1 MTYLLY
7 NRDIKTTVCKTT
19 KWLGKKVI
27 SMSFKENTY
36 QQMSFADS
44 FSGLTAR
51 EQKALENSWAKVFA
65 DEIFPA
71 IDEQRFSVL
80 YSDKASRPNTP
91 VNVIVGAL
99 IIKELFDYS
108 DDEMVENL
116 MLDFRIQ
123 YALHTTSFGEQPL
136 SDKTLSRFRKRC
148 YDYEML
154 HNKDLYHD
162 CVKDLSASIAKLM
175 GISGKV
181 RRMDSMMIE
190 SNIRRLSRMELIYTC
205 ISKLAVHVYKTNESA
220 LPDGLKHYTDPNDL
234 NKVIYHQRSTEANDR
249 MQQLLTD
256 ADILLGLCESVYN
269 DSTEYDL
276 FVRCLSEQTI
286 VENETRR
293 LRTKDDG
300 DMGSSILQNPS
311 DPEATFRSKAG
322 KEHRGYAANL
332 EESVGANGSVV
343 TDYRYEQNTHSD
355 SQFIWEHLEQMERQE
370 ERTVIVTDGAY
381 SGTENMQ
388 LADDKN
394 IDLIT
399 TSLTGKPAPDILA
412 DFEFNEEG
420 TKVLRCPAGYAP
432 KNCSY
437 MKQSSQCAVSFLHEQ
452 CAGCP
457 YQNQCKPKIFKRV
470 AKIVTSKAAHERA
483 NIQRNM
489 KSEEFKNYARL
500 RNGVETVPSNIRRN
514 YHLEKLP
521 RGKQRGKFFFG
532 AKIVALNFRKL
543 FNYVKGLGHYAQNP
557 VLA

>member
-1 MTYLLY
+1 
-7 NRDIKTTVCKTT
+7 
-19 KWLGKKVI
+19 
-27 SMSFKENTY
+27 MSFKENAC
-36 QQMSFADS
+36 QQISFTDS
-44 FSGLTAR
+44 FLGLTAR

-71 IDEQRFSVL
+71 IDEKRFSVL
-80 YSDKASRPNTP
+80 YSNKTSRPNTP

-123 YALHTTSFGEQPL
+123 YALHTTSFEEQPL

-148 YDYEML
+148 YDYETL
-154 HNKDLYHD
+154 HNQDLYHD
-162 CVKDLSASIAKLM
+162 CVKNLSASIAKLM

-190 SNIRRLSRMELIYTC
+190 SNIRKLSRMELIYTC
-205 ISKLAVHVYKTNESA
+205 IAKLAVYVNKINDSA
-220 LPDGLKHYTDPNDL
+220 LPKDLKHYIDPDDFNR
-234 NKVIYHQRSTEANDR
+234 VIYHQRSTDAEER
-249 MQQLLTD
+249 MNRLLTD
-256 ADILLGLCESVYN
+256 ADKLLALCESDYN

-286 VENETRR
+286 VENEKRR
-293 LRTKDDG
+293 LRTKEDG
-300 DMGSSILQNPS
+300 GMTSAMMQNPS
-311 DPEATFRSKAG
+311 DPEATYRTKAG

-343 TDYRYEQNTHSD
+343 TDYQYEQNNHSD
-355 SQFIWEHLEQMERQE
+355 SQFIQEHLKQMEKQE
-370 ERTVIVTDGAY
+370 EPTVMVADGAY
-381 SGTENMQ
+381 SGTENTQ
-388 LADDKN
+388 LAADKN
-394 IDLIT
+394 VELIT

-420 TKVLRCPAGYAP
+420 TKVLRCPAGHTP
-432 KNCSY
+432 KSCSY
-437 MKQSSQCAVSFLHEQ
+437 MKPSNQCSVSFLRDQ
-452 CAGCP
+452 CANCP
-457 YQNQCKPKIFKRV
+457 YQKQCKPKIFSRV

-483 NIQRNM
+483 KIQRSM
-489 KSEEFKNYARL
+489 SSEEFKNYARL
-500 RNGVETVPSNIRRN
+500 RNGVETVPANIRRN
-514 YHLEKLP
+514 YHLEKMP

-532 AKIVALNFRKL
+532 AKIAALNFRKL
-543 FNYVKGLGHYAQNP
+543 FNYVKSWGNYAQNP

>member
-1 MTYLLY
+1 
-7 NRDIKTTVCKTT
+7 
-19 KWLGKKVI
+19 
-27 SMSFKENTY
+27 MSFKENAY
-36 QQMSFADS
+36 QQMSFTDS

-51 EQKALENSWAKVFA
+51 EQKALEKSWAKVFA

-71 IDEQRFSVL
+71 IDEKRFSVL

-123 YALHTTSFGEQPL
+123 YALHTTSFEEQPL

-148 YDYEML
+148 YDYETL

-175 GISGKV
+175 GISGKI

-190 SNIRRLSRMELIYTC
+190 SNIRKLSRVELIYTC
-205 ISKLAVHVYKTNESA
+205 TAKLAMYVNKINCSA
-220 LPDGLKHYTDPNDL
+220 LSDDLKHYTDPNDF
-234 NKVIYHQRSTEANDR
+234 NRVIYHQRSTDGDVR
-249 MQQLLTD
+249 MKQLLLD
-256 ADILLGLCESVYN
+256 ADKLLALCESDYN

-286 VENETRR
+286 VESEKRR
-293 LRTKDDG
+293 LRTKQDG
-300 DMGSSILQNPS
+300 MKSTMMQNPS
-311 DPEATFRSKAG
+311 DPEATFRNKAG
-322 KEHRGYAANL
+322 KEHRGYAVNL

-343 TDYRYEQNTHSD
+343 TEYQYDQNNHSD
-355 SQFIWEHLEQMERQE
+355 SLFIQEHFEQMDKQK

-381 SGTENMQ
+381 SGIENTQ
-388 LADDKN
+388 LAADKN
-394 IDLIT
+394 IELIT
-399 TSLTGKPAPDILA
+399 TSLTGKAAPDILA
-412 DFEFNEEG
+412 DFEFNEDG

-432 KNCSY
+432 KSCSY
-437 MKQSSQCAVSFLHEQ
+437 MKQSNQCAASFLHEQ
-452 CAGCP
+452 CTNCP
-457 YQNQCKPKIFKRV
+457 YQDQCKPKIFKRV

-483 NIQRNM
+483 KIQRSMN
-489 KSEEFKNYARL
+489 SEKFKNYARL

-514 YHLEKLP
+514 YHLEKMP

-532 AKIVALNFRKL
+532 SKIAALNFRKF
-543 FNYVKGLGHYAQNP
+543 FNYVKGLGNYAKNP
-557 VLA
+557 ILA